1 MPRVA
6 PLFLFL
12 AAVAVHCAKA
22 DGKEGLPHRPVVVG
36 AILGTL
42 VGLFVLY
49 GLSRFVYWYMKTPSD
64 RNFEAERRSRELLDR
79 ELAEMRVNSIR
90 SQTQRRP
97 TLDPLPPYPVP
108 PPDYQRPSGKHEE
121 EDDDD
126 DSDTENVPLTSS
138 PTAYR
143 SVKPRDLEEGLD
155 PTDEEASG
163 GVRQPLLA
171 SPSDDPFQNPAP
183 LENPFRSSEPV
194 EDPFTTTKR
203 NSRPLPKPP
212 A

>member
-6 PLFLFL
+6 LLFFSF

-22 DGKEGLPHRPVVVG
+22 DDKENLPHRPVVVG

-49 GLSRFVYWYMKTPSD
+49 GVSRFVYWYMKTPSD

-79 ELAEMRVNSIR
+79 ELAEMRVNTIR
-90 SQTQRRP
+90 SQNQRRP
-97 TLDPLPPYPVP
+97 TLDPVPPYPIP
-108 PPDYQRPSGKHEE
+108 PPDYQHPSGKD

-126 DSDTENVPLTSS
+126 DSDSENVPLTSS

-143 SVKPRDLEEGLD
+143 SVKPRDLEEGPD
-155 PTDEEASG
+155 PADEEASG
-163 GVRQPLLA
+163 SVRQPLLA
-171 SPSDDPFQNPAP
+171 SDSDDPFQSPAP
-183 LENPFRSSEPV
+183 LENPFV
-194 EDPFTTTKR
+194 THAQAEDPFATVKR
-203 NSRPLPKPP
+203 NSRPLPRPP